1 MMMNPQEFSQAWQ
14 GAPLVK
20 FALSTPSA
28 QELSEDARKAL
39 SSVGLP
45 QTAEPWLHFME
56 FVLTDER
63 TAAAL
68 EELHF
73 YPIGSLANGDFICID
88 RATDKIIISDHED
101 LFYTWTLN
109 SSLHALYESILL
121 FAEFIRQVNVENPN
135 FASDFKI
142 PDGMLAE
149 LEQKLKTC
157 DPSAFDEKGFWY
169 TEIEALDDS
178 AF

>member
-1 MMMNPQEFSQAWQ
+1 MMMNSQEFSRAWQ

-20 FALSTPSA
+20 FTLSTPLA
-28 QELSEDARKAL
+28 QGLSDASREAL
-39 SSVGLP
+39 SAVGLP

-68 EELHF
+68 EKLNF
-73 YPIGSLANGDFICID
+73 YPIGYLANGDFICID
-88 RATDKIIISDHED
+88 KATDKIMISDHED
-101 LFYTWTLN
+101 LFYTWILN
-109 SSLHALYESILL
+109 SSLHALYESMAL
-121 FAEFIRQVNVENPN
+121 FAEFIKQVNLKNPN

-142 PDGMLAE
+142 PDGMLAA
-149 LEQKLKTC
+149 LEEQLKAC
-157 DPSAFDEKGFWY
+157 DGAAFDEKGFWY